1 MTRVKDPEKLP
12 DATGVYIF
20 RDRDDRVLYVG
31 KSISIRKR
39 VSSYFREQE
48 NPRLRIMMRHLESI
62 EYILTQNEKEA
73 LILESNLIKRY
84 RPPYNVRLKDD
95 KRYPFIKITDEEY
108 PRVLIVRTIGRDSAR
123 YYGPFTDTGAV
134 RRTLKLIKS
143 LFRIRSCRRMD
154 GPCLNSQIDL
164 CYAPC
169 DGGISREDYREII
182 EKVDLFFQ
190 GRYQEVI
197 EVLEEEMKEASERL
211 EFERAARI
219 RDQIESIREVMER
232 QHASFTDSIDQDI
245 VALER
250 GGDTSA
256 VVVLQIRDGKITGK
270 DDFILRGSA
279 PRTEILEAFLKQ
291 YYAIPRRVPS
301 EILTQYPVEDGVIA
315 EWLSELRG
323 EEVKIHSPEGGAGR
337 RLLNIAWKN
346 ASVIL
351 KQKGRVRDALLQLK
365 DDLKL
370 PEIPR
375 RMEGL
380 DISNIAGESATGS
393 VAVFIDGKPSS
404 GSYRRYRI
412 SAQGPDDYAM
422 MRELVERRYSSP
434 ELRKP
439 DLVLIDGGKGQL
451 GVALEALKNCGVHVP
466 VVGIAK
472 KREEVYLPGLSEPVD
487 VDDGALQILRHL
499 RDEAHRF
506 AVKYHR
512 TIRDRDSLESEL
524 DGIRGVGPVRKRA
537 LLEHFGSLDGVRDAS
552 VEELA
557 SIPGMTREVAE
568 RIHRHFSGDL
578 AG

>member
-1 MTRVKDPEKLP
+1 LTRFKDPEKLP

-20 RDRDDRVLYVG
+20 RDRDNRVLYVG

-62 EYILTQNEKEA
+62 EYILTENEKEA

-108 PRVLIVRTIGRDSAR
+108 PRVLIVRTIGKDSAR

-169 DGGISREDYREII
+169 DGGISREEYREII

-190 GRYQEVI
+190 GRYLEVI
-197 EVLEEEMKEASERL
+197 EVLEEEMGEAAGNL

-219 RDQIESIREVMER
+219 RDQIESIREIMER

-245 VALER
+245 VALEK

-301 EILTQYPVEDGVIA
+301 EILTQYPVEDGVIE

-323 EEVKIHSPEGGAGR
+323 DAVRIHSPEGGAGR

-365 DDLKL
+365 DDLRL
-370 PEIPR
+370 PGIPR

-393 VAVFIDGKPSS
+393 VAVFIDGKPSP

-412 SAQGPDDYAM
+412 STPGPDDYAM

-434 ELRKP
+434 DLRKP

-451 GVALEALKNCGVHVP
+451 GAALEALKSCGVNVP

-472 KREEVYLPGLSEPVD
+472 KREEVYLPGISGPVD
-487 VDDGALQILRHL
+487 VSDGALQILRHL

-512 TIRDRDSLESEL
+512 RIRERDSLESEL
-524 DGIRGVGPVRKRA
+524 DGIRGVGPARKRA
-537 LLEHFGSLDGVRDAS
+537 LLEHFGSLDGVRDAT

-568 RIHRHFSGDL
+568 RIHRHLRGDQN
-578 AG
+578 G

>member
-169 DGGISREDYREII
+169 DGGISREEYQEII

-393 VAVFIDGKPSS
+393 VAVFIDGKPSP

-451 GVALEALKNCGVHVP
+451 GAALEALKNCGVHVP

>member
-169 DGGISREDYREII
+169 DGRISREEYQEII

-250 GGDTSA
+250 GGDASA

-393 VAVFIDGKPSS
+393 VAVFIDGKPSP

-451 GVALEALKNCGVHVP
+451 GAALEALKNCGVHVP

-537 LLEHFGSLDGVRDAS
+537 LLEHFGSLDGVMDAS

-568 RIHRHFSGDL
+568 RIHRHFSGGL

>member
-169 DGGISREDYREII
+169 DGGISREEYQEII

-250 GGDTSA
+250 GGDASA

-351 KQKGRVRDALLQLK
+351 KQKGRIRDALLQLK

-393 VAVFIDGKPSS
+393 VAVFIDGKPSP

-451 GVALEALKNCGVHVP
+451 GAALEALKNCGVHVP

>member
-169 DGGISREDYREII
+169 DGGISREEYQEII

-250 GGDTSA
+250 GGDASA

-351 KQKGRVRDALLQLK
+351 KQKGRIRDALLQLK

-393 VAVFIDGKPSS
+393 VAVFIDGKPSP

-451 GVALEALKNCGVHVP
+451 GAALEALKNCGVHVP

-537 LLEHFGSLDGVRDAS
+537 LLEHFGSLDGVMDAS

-568 RIHRHFSGDL
+568 RIHRHFSGGL

>member
-169 DGGISREDYREII
+169 DGRISREEYQEII

-245 VALER
+245 VALEK

-351 KQKGRVRDALLQLK
+351 KQKGRIRDALLQLK

-451 GVALEALKNCGVHVP
+451 GAALEALKNCGVHVP

>member
-169 DGGISREDYREII
+169 DGRISREDYREII

-393 VAVFIDGKPSS
+393 VAVFIDGKPSP

-451 GVALEALKNCGVHVP
+451 GAALEALKNCGVHVP

-537 LLEHFGSLDGVRDAS
+537 LLEHFGSLDGVMDAS

-568 RIHRHFSGDL
+568 RIHRHFSGGL

>member
-1 MTRVKDPEKLP
+1 LTRVKDPEKLP

-62 EYILTQNEKEA
+62 EYILTENEKEA

-108 PRVLIVRTIGRDSAR
+108 PRVLIVRTIGKDSAR

-169 DGGISREDYREII
+169 DGGISREKYREII

-190 GRYQEVI
+190 GRYRDVI
-197 EVLEEEMKEASERL
+197 EVLEEEMRDASEKL

-250 GGDTSA
+250 DGDTSA

-270 DDFILRGSA
+270 DDFLLRGSA

-301 EILTQYPVEDGVIA
+301 EILTQYPVEDDVIE

-323 EEVKIHSPEGGAGR
+323 DAVRIHSPEGGAGR
-337 RLLNIAWKN
+337 RLLNIAWRN

-365 DDLKL
+365 DDLRL
-370 PEIPR
+370 PAIPR

-393 VAVFIDGKPSS
+393 VAVFIDGKPSP

-412 SAQGPDDYAM
+412 STPGPDDYAM

-434 ELRKP
+434 DLRKP
-439 DLVLIDGGKGQL
+439 DLVLVDGGKGQL
-451 GVALEALKNCGVHVP
+451 GAALEALKSCGVNVP

-472 KREEVYLPGLSEPVD
+472 KREEVYLPGISGPVD
-487 VDDGALQILRHL
+487 VSDGALQILRHL
-499 RDEAHRF
+499 RDEAHRS

-512 TIRDRDSLESEL
+512 ILRERDSLESEL
-524 DGIRGVGPVRKRA
+524 DSVRGVGPARKRA
-537 LLEHFGSLDGVRDAS
+537 LLEHFGSLDGVRDAT

-568 RIHRHFSGDL
+568 RIHRRLIG
-578 AG
+578 G

>member
-1 MTRVKDPEKLP
+1 LTRVKDPEKLP

-169 DGGISREDYREII
+169 DGGISREEYQEII

-250 GGDTSA
+250 VGDTSA

-351 KQKGRVRDALLQLK
+351 KQKGRIRDALLQLK

-393 VAVFIDGKPSS
+393 VAVFIDGKPSP

-451 GVALEALKNCGVHVP
+451 GAALEALKNCGVHVP

-537 LLEHFGSLDGVRDAS
+537 LLEHFGSLDGVMDAS

-568 RIHRHFSGDL
+568 RIHRHFSGGL

>member
-169 DGGISREDYREII
+169 DGGISREEYREII

-250 GGDTSA
+250 GGDASA

-393 VAVFIDGKPSS
+393 VAVFIDGKPSP

-451 GVALEALKNCGVHVP
+451 GAALEALKNCGVHVP

>member
-169 DGGISREDYREII
+169 DGRISREDYREII

>member
-169 DGGISREDYREII
+169 DGRISREEYQEII

-245 VALER
+245 VALEK

-351 KQKGRVRDALLQLK
+351 KQKGRIRDALLQLK

-537 LLEHFGSLDGVRDAS
+537 LLEHFGSLDGVMDAS

>member
-169 DGGISREDYREII
+169 DGRISREDYREII

-250 GGDTSA
+250 GGDASA

>member
-169 DGGISREDYREII
+169 DGRISREEYQEII

-245 VALER
+245 VALEK

-351 KQKGRVRDALLQLK
+351 KQKGRIRDALLQLK

-524 DGIRGVGPVRKRA
+524 DGIKGVGPVRKRA

>member
-169 DGGISREDYREII
+169 DGRISREEYQEII

-245 VALER
+245 VALEK

-351 KQKGRVRDALLQLK
+351 KQKGRIRDALLQLK

-393 VAVFIDGKPSS
+393 VAVFIDGKPSP

-524 DGIRGVGPVRKRA
+524 DGIKGVGPVRKRA

>member
-169 DGGISREDYREII
+169 DGGISREEYREII

-245 VALER
+245 VALEK

-393 VAVFIDGKPSS
+393 VAVFIDGKPSP

-451 GVALEALKNCGVHVP
+451 GAALEALKNCGVHVP

-537 LLEHFGSLDGVRDAS
+537 LLEHFGSLDGVMDAS

-568 RIHRHFSGDL
+568 RIHRHFSGGL

>member
-169 DGGISREDYREII
+169 DGGISREEYQEII

-351 KQKGRVRDALLQLK
+351 KQKGRIRDALLQLK

-393 VAVFIDGKPSS
+393 VAVFIDGKPSP

-451 GVALEALKNCGVHVP
+451 GAALEALKNCGVHVP

-537 LLEHFGSLDGVRDAS
+537 LLEHFGSLDGVMDAS

-568 RIHRHFSGDL
+568 RIHRHFSGGL

>member
-169 DGGISREDYREII
+169 DGGISREEYREII

-250 GGDTSA
+250 GGDASA

-351 KQKGRVRDALLQLK
+351 KQKGRIRDALLQLK

-393 VAVFIDGKPSS
+393 VAVFIDGKPSP

-568 RIHRHFSGDL
+568 RIHRHFSGGL

>member
-1 MTRVKDPEKLP
+1 MTRFKDPEKLP

-62 EYILTQNEKEA
+62 EYILTENEKEA

-108 PRVLIVRTIGRDSAR
+108 PRVLIVRTIGKDSAR

-169 DGGISREDYREII
+169 DGGISREEYREII

-190 GRYQEVI
+190 GRYRDVI
-197 EVLEEEMKEASERL
+197 EVLEEEMREAADKL

-250 GGDTSA
+250 DGDTSA

-270 DDFILRGSA
+270 DDFLLRGSA

-301 EILTQYPVEDGVIA
+301 EILTQYPVEDDVIE

-323 EEVKIHSPEGGAGR
+323 DAVRIHSPEGGAGR

-365 DDLKL
+365 DDLRL
-370 PEIPR
+370 PGIPR

-393 VAVFIDGKPSS
+393 VAVFIDGKPSP

-412 SAQGPDDYAM
+412 STPGPDDYAM

-434 ELRKP
+434 DLRKP

-451 GVALEALKNCGVHVP
+451 GAALEALKSCGVNVP

-472 KREEVYLPGLSEPVD
+472 KREEVYLPGISGPVD
-487 VDDGALQILRHL
+487 VSDGALQILRHL

-512 TIRDRDSLESEL
+512 RIRERDSLESEL
-524 DGIRGVGPVRKRA
+524 DGIRGVGPARKRA
-537 LLEHFGSLDGVRDAS
+537 LLEHFGSLDGVRDAT

-568 RIHRHFSGDL
+568 RIHRHLRGDQN
-578 AG
+578 G

>member
-169 DGGISREDYREII
+169 DGGISREEYREII

-250 GGDTSA
+250 GGDASA